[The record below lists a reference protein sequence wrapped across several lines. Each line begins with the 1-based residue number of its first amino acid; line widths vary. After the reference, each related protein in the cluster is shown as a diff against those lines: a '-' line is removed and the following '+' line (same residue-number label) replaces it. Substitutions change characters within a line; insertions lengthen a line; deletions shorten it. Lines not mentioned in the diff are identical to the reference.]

1 MGPAGSKTNP
11 GQTEPTMNAKMN
23 KTEAAALAYDN
34 ACAAYTKAQHESIRI
49 WKSIRIVRDGGTLNT
64 NQEDVLVDVC
74 RTKVGNLAYHM
85 THAEMAELA
94 AQISRENITA
104 ASALCDEL
112 GEIAD
117 KLEQAAARREA
128 RKAAAKAAEIA
139 AAFAAAMAA

>member
-1 MGPAGSKTNP
+1 MTTAT
-11 GQTEPTMNAKMN
+11 
-23 KTEAAALAYDN
+23 KTEAAALAYDD
-34 ACAAYTKAQHESIRI
+34 ACRAYTNAQHESIRI

-74 RTKVGNLAYHM
+74 RTKVGNRAYYM
-85 THAEMAELA
+85 NHAEMAEMA

-104 ASALCDEL
+104 ASALCDKL
-112 GEIAD
+112 GEEAD
-117 KLEQAAARREA
+117 RLERAAARRAA

>member
-11 GQTEPTMNAKMN
+11 GQTEPTMTTAT
-23 KTEAAALAYDN
+23 KTEAAALAYDD
-34 ACAAYTKAQHESIRI
+34 ACRAYTNAQHESIRI

-74 RTKVGNLAYHM
+74 RTKVGNRAYYM
-85 THAEMAELA
+85 NHAEMAEMA

-104 ASALCDEL
+104 ASALCDKL
-112 GEIAD
+112 GEEAD
-117 KLEQAAARREA
+117 RLERAAARRAA

>member
-11 GQTEPTMNAKMN
+11 GQTEPTMTTKMN

-34 ACAAYTKAQHESIRI
+34 ACAAYTTAQYEINRI
-49 WKSIRIVRDGGTLNT
+49 WKVVRIVREGGALTWS
-64 NQEDVLVDVC
+64 QEDALVDVC
-74 RTKVGNLAYHM
+74 RTKVGNLAFYM
-85 THAEMAELA
+85 NHAEMAEMA
-94 AQISRENITA
+94 NKVVRENLAA

-128 RKAAAKAAEIA
+128 RKAAAKAAQS
-139 AAFAAAMAA
+139 AAAMAA

>member
-11 GQTEPTMNAKMN
+11 GQTEPTMTSKMN

-49 WKSIRIVRDGGTLNT
+49 WKSIRVAREGGALTWS
-64 NQEDVLVDVC
+64 QEDVLVDVC
-74 RTKVGNLAYHM
+74 RTKVSNLAYHM
-85 THAEMAELA
+85 THAEMAEMA
-94 AQISRENITA
+94 VQISRESIAA

>member
-1 MGPAGSKTNP
+1 
-11 GQTEPTMNAKMN
+11 MNAKIT
-23 KTEAAALAYDN
+23 KTEAAALAYDD
-34 ACAAYTKAQHESIRI
+34 ACRAYTNAQHQSIRI
-49 WKSIRIVRDGGTLNT
+49 WKSIRIVRDGGALTWS
-64 NQEDVLVDVC
+64 QEDVLVDVC
-74 RTKVGNLAYHM
+74 RTKVGNRAYNM
-85 THAEMAELA
+85 THAEMAEMA
-94 AQISRENITA
+94 AQISRENLAA

>member
-1 MGPAGSKTNP
+1 
-11 GQTEPTMNAKMN
+11 MNAKIT

-34 ACAAYTKAQHESIRI
+34 ACAAYTNAQHESIRI

-64 NQEDVLVDVC
+64 NQEDVLYDAC
-74 RTKVGNLAYHM
+74 YTRLGMRAYNM
-85 THAEMAELA
+85 TIAAAAEMA
-94 AQISRENITA
+94 AQISRENIAA

>member
-1 MGPAGSKTNP
+1 
-11 GQTEPTMNAKMN
+11 MNTKIT

-34 ACAAYTKAQHESIRI
+34 ACAAYTAAQHQSIRI
-49 WKSIRIVRDGGTLNT
+49 GKSIRILRDGGTLNT
-64 NQEDVLVDVC
+64 NQEDVLYDAC
-74 RTKVGNLAYHM
+74 YTRLGMRAYNM
-85 THAEMAELA
+85 TIAAAAEMA
-94 AQISRENITA
+94 AQIVRENLAA

-139 AAFAAAMAA
+139 AAEAAFAAAMAA

>member
-11 GQTEPTMNAKMN
+11 GQTEPTMTTAT
-23 KTEAAALAYDN
+23 KTEAAALAYDD
-34 ACAAYTKAQHESIRI
+34 ACRAYTTAQHEINRI
-49 WKSIRIVRDGGTLNT
+49 WKIVRIVREGGTLNT
-64 NQEDVLVDVC
+64 NQEDALVDVC
-74 RTKVGNLAYHM
+74 RTKVGNRAFDM
-85 THAEMAELA
+85 THAEMAEMA
-94 AQISRENITA
+94 NRTVRENLAA